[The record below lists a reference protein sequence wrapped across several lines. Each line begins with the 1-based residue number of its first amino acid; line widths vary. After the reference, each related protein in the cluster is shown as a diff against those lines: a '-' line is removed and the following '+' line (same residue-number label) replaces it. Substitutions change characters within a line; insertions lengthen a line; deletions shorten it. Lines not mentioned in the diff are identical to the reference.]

1 MNCLG
6 ILRQRKIPYG
16 DFSNTAP
23 CPAIPCVFLILGHIR
38 CPRMSMHA
46 LGYPWRAHG
55 APMAPF
61 GAPNF
66 RMMSRHITYPQIHI
80 SHSER
85 SVCTCFGPIPA
96 IEIMGLLKRKLLY
109 TSRRL
114 FRWNE
119 RLRKTLL
126 RQRPLVRQPW
136 WDIPERSKT
145 RAARVLKYSV
155 AAKNIATAG
164 QPGFRRGRAA
174 AMPRW
179 AVQCGGGVRLT
190 VPLFNAIS
198 PAQNVPGDQIFCWG
212 IVVLLKTLEGSVDAF
227 SGENQPMGKKE
238 CNEKQT
244 RGHFS
249 ALKNIYKKDFVPAR
263 AKKSAGKLH
272 L

>member
-1 MNCLG
+1 MFLNDLMKSFGNPSQDFQKCRIDSHLSTAIPGGMLKGYAMNCLG

-23 CPAIPCVFLILGHIR
+23 CPAIPRVFLILGHIR

-85 SVCTCFGPIPA
+85 SVCTCFGSIPA

-126 RQRPLVRQPW
+126 R
-136 WDIPERSKT
+136 
-145 RAARVLKYSV
+145 
-155 AAKNIATAG
+155 
-164 QPGFRRGRAA
+164 
-174 AMPRW
+174 
-179 AVQCGGGVRLT
+179 
-190 VPLFNAIS
+190 
-198 PAQNVPGDQIFCWG
+198 
-212 IVVLLKTLEGSVDAF
+212 
-227 SGENQPMGKKE
+227 
-238 CNEKQT
+238 
-244 RGHFS
+244 
-249 ALKNIYKKDFVPAR
+249 
-263 AKKSAGKLH
+263 
-272 L
+272 